1 MATTITRLPTQ
12 VNLALYKG
20 DDFTFMVS
28 VRDSAGQPVD
38 LTGATARAQIRASIG
53 ATSILGT
60 FVPTVDATAGNIW
73 LHLEDTVSANLPA
86 AGVWDVEIDRDGDIV
101 TLAAGT
107 VSMTS
112 DVTR

>member
-12 VNLALYKG
+12 VNLVLYEG

-28 VRDSAGQPVD
+28 VKDSSGQPVD
-38 LTGATARAQIRASIG
+38 LTGVTARAQIRASIT
-53 ATSILGT
+53 APAILGSFT
-60 FVPTVDATAGNIW
+60 PTVDALAGNIW
-73 LHLEDTVSANLPA
+73 LHLADTVSSALPST
-86 AGVWDVEIDRDGDIV
+86 GVWDVEIDRGGEIT

-107 VSMTS
+107 VSMTP